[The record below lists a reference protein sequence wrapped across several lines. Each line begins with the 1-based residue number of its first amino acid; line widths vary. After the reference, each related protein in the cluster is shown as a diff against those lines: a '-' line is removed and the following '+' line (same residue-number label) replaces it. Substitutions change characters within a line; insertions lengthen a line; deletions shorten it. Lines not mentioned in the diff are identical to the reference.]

1 MRTGKQIVCAG
12 DQDSGVIVGEKLAF
26 PLVDVG
32 AEVGDLVIELHGGS
46 SRR

>member
-26 PLVDVG
+26 PRVG